1 MRDEI
6 IALEKFISFFDLLC
20 ERAFVSFI
28 FSSVKNC
35 DTATRFFTACGG
47 NCRAHKAHIKHE
59 Q

>member
-1 MRDEI
+1 VE
-6 IALEKFISFFDLLC
+6 
-20 ERAFVSFI
+20 
-28 FSSVKNC
+28 NC